1 MTRPGVHSLL
11 SLIFED
17 NDPNAPIM
25 PSSLRIAADIGGT
38 FTDIAVMLPD
48 GAVATRKVP
57 STPADYA
64 QGVLQ
69 GIRELAA
76 EQQLALVDISEVLHG
91 CTIATNAI
99 LEGKGARTALI
110 TTRGF
115 RDVLELRRIR
125 VPRLYNPLYVKP
137 EPLSS
142 RELRLEVT
150 ERVGPAG
157 EVLTPLDEAD
167 VVRCVEA
174 LRRARVEAVA
184 VCFLHS
190 YANPAHEQ
198 YVGNI
203 LRRELPGVFVT
214 LSVEILPEIRE
225 YERTSTA
232 VINSYVGPVVAHYIA
247 ALARALR
254 DSGIPGRLLVMQSSG
269 GILEAERVI
278 ETPARIVEC
287 GPAAGV
293 IGAAAQARLAGLHNV
308 ITLDMGG
315 TTAKASLIEE
325 GKISRTDEYEVGGGI
340 SLSSRLVKG
349 GGYALKLPVIDIS
362 EVGAGGGSIV
372 WFDKGGG
379 LKVGPQSA
387 GAVPGPAC
395 YAAGGSEATVTDA
408 SVVLGFIN
416 PHALAGGTMPIHGEL
431 SHAALREKVA
441 PRLKL
446 DAREAAWA
454 VHLVATSNMVRAV
467 KAVSTYRGRD
477 PSDFVLMAFG
487 GNGGVFA
494 AELARQLQMRRILV
508 PPGAGVFS
516 AIGLIMAD
524 KEFGRS
530 RAFLGRTDT
539 TDPARLNDVLRSLE
553 ADVVATLASDVTPQ
567 VRRSASMRYS
577 GQAFELPVALPAHD
591 LAANDLIALGDA
603 FEAEHERSYGHR
615 LTDATGV
622 ETVAV
627 EVVASTRPWDGRPP
641 LPVASRDAREIG
653 ERRAYF
659 GPDAGELSC
668 RVLTRRGALGGKM
681 HGPLI
686 IEEYEGTTIV
696 PPGAV
701 ASLDEYAN
709 IVIDLPET
717 GA

>member
-1 MTRPGVHSLL
+1 
-11 SLIFED
+11 
-17 NDPNAPIM
+17 M
-25 PSSLRIAADIGGT
+25 PATLRVAADIGGT
-38 FTDIAVMLPD
+38 FTDIAVMLDD

-57 STPADYA
+57 STPANYA
-64 QGVLQ
+64 DGVLQ

-76 EQQLALVDISEVLHG
+76 ERGLALGDIGEVLHG

-125 VPRLYNPLYVKP
+125 VPRFYDPLYIKP
-137 EPLSS
+137 EPLAP
-142 RELRLEVT
+142 RDLRLEVT
-150 ERVGPAG
+150 ERTGPGG

-167 VVRCVEA
+167 VLRCVAA

-184 VCFLHS
+184 VCLLHS

-198 YVGNI
+198 RIGEI
-203 LRRELPGVFVT
+203 IRRELPGVFVT

-232 VINSYVGPVVAHYIA
+232 VINSYVGPVVARYID

-254 DSGIPGRLLVMQSSG
+254 GAGIPGRLLVMQSSG
-269 GILEAERVI
+269 GILEAERVT

-293 IGAAAQARLAGLHNV
+293 IGAAAQARLASEENV

-315 TTAKASLIEE
+315 TTAKASLIEA

-395 YAAGGSEATVTDA
+395 YAAGGGEATVTDA
-408 SVVLGFIN
+408 NVVLGFIN
-416 PHALAGGTMPIHGEL
+416 PHALAGGTMPIRGEL
-431 SHAALREKVA
+431 SHAVLREKVA
-441 PRLKL
+441 PRLRL
-446 DAREAAWA
+446 DARAAAWA
-454 VHLVATSNMVRAV
+454 VFLVATSNMVRAV

-494 AELARQLQMRRILV
+494 AELARQLQIRRILV

-530 RAFLGRTDT
+530 RAFFGRTVSL
-539 TDPARLNDVLRSLE
+539 DPSRLNFLLGTLE
-553 ADVVATLASDVTPQ
+553 RDVVSTLAASEPVH

-577 GQAFELPVALPAHD
+577 GQAFELPVPLPAHD
-591 LAANDLIALGDA
+591 LAPADLAALGEA

-615 LTDATGV
+615 LTDATGI

-627 EVVASTRPWDGRPP
+627 EVVAGTRPWDGRPP
-641 LPVASRDAREIG
+641 LPLAPAGAAPEIAERE
-653 ERRAYF
+653 AYF
-659 GPDAGELSC
+659 GPETGSLPTKI
-668 RVLTRRGALGGKM
+668 LPRRSMLHGQEN
-681 HGPLI
+681 GPLI
-686 IEEYEGTTIV
+686 VEEYEGTTVV
-696 PPGAV
+696 PPGAT
-701 ASLDEYAN
+701 AWLDAHAN
-709 IVIDLPET
+709 IVIELAP
-717 GA
+717 

>member
-1 MTRPGVHSLL
+1 
-11 SLIFED
+11 
-17 NDPNAPIM
+17 M
-25 PSSLRIAADIGGT
+25 PPPLRIAADIGGT
-38 FTDIAVMLPD
+38 FTDIALMLAD

-64 QGVLQ
+64 AGVLL
-69 GIRELAA
+69 GIRELMAA
-76 EQQLALVDISEVLHG
+76 HDLPLLAIGEVLHG

-99 LEGKGARTALI
+99 LEGNGARTALI
-110 TTRGF
+110 TTAGF

-137 EPLSS
+137 EPLAS
-142 RELRLEVT
+142 RDLRFEVK

-157 EVLTPLDEAD
+157 EVVTPLDEAD
-167 VVRCVEA
+167 VARCVA
-174 LRRARVEAVA
+174 LLRRAHVEAVA
-184 VCFLHS
+184 VCLLHS

-198 YVGNI
+198 RIGKI
-203 LRRELPGVFVT
+203 LRRELPEMFIT
-214 LSVEILPEIRE
+214 LSSDLLPEIRE

-232 VINSYVGPVVAHYIA
+232 VINCYVGPVVARYVS
-247 ALARALR
+247 ALAAALR
-254 DSGIPGRLLVMQSSG
+254 DAGIPGRLLVMQSSG

-293 IGAAAQARLAGLHNV
+293 IGAACQARLAGQPNV

-379 LKVGPQSA
+379 LKVGPRSA

-395 YAAGGSEATVTDA
+395 YGTGGTEATVTDA
-408 SVVLGFIN
+408 SMVLGFLN
-416 PHALAGGTMPIHGEL
+416 PVALAGGTMPIAAAL
-431 SHAALREKVA
+431 SHAALRDKVVT
-441 PRLKL
+441 RVGL
-446 DAREAAWA
+446 DLLQAAWA
-454 VHLVATSNMVRAV
+454 VHVVATSNMVRAV

-477 PSDFVLMAFG
+477 PSEFVLMAFG

-494 AELARQLQMRRILV
+494 VELARQLQMRRILV

-524 KEFGRS
+524 KEFGRT

-539 TDPARLNDVLRSLE
+539 IDPADLNFILRELE
-553 ADVVATLASDVTPQ
+553 TDVVATLGGASDAIR
-567 VRRSASMRYS
+567 VRRSASMRYA
-577 GQAFELPVALPAHD
+577 GQAFELPVPLPAHD
-591 LAANDLIALGDA
+591 LEPADLPRLAAA

-615 LTDATGV
+615 LTDASGV
-622 ETVAV
+622 QTVAL
-627 EVVASTRPWDGRPP
+627 EVIAGTQPWDGRPP
-641 LPVASRDAREIG
+641 LPLPQHGAEPEIT
-653 ERRAYF
+653 ERKAYF
-659 GPDAGELSC
+659 GPDTGSLLAG
-668 RVLTRRGALGGKM
+668 VLPRRTMLRGRM
-681 HGPLI
+681 RGPLI
-686 IEEYEGTTIV
+686 VEEYEGTTVV
-696 PPGAV
+696 PPGAT
-701 ASLDEYAN
+701 AWLDAHAN
-709 IVIDLPET
+709 IVIEFGET
-717 GA
+717 AP